1 MSFKSNRSGT
11 TWVDWGKVD
20 SAPVEVIEAIK
31 SNLPH
36 IISQMPWNEQME
48 LLGNYNNKTSNPA
61 QVKADV
67 KAKMATG
74 GNQATDIAELQATVE
89 SLLSLLQAKMP
100 KIFK

>member
-1 MSFKSNRSGT
+1 MSFKGNRSGS

-31 SNLPH
+31 ANLPH

-67 KAKMATG
+67 IAKTQG
-74 GNQATDIAELQATVE
+74 GGDSATDIAELK
-89 SLLSLLQAKMP
+89 SNLNDLMGILQKNCP
-100 KIFK
+100 KWFK